1 VRSLAPALRDTA
13 DLRCLL
19 AVSDQ
24 ERAAP
29 PPDVFRRL
37 LETSPD
43 AVIVT
48 DVSGR
53 IVFANEQA
61 ELMFGYRPEELVGNT
76 VDMLVPERLRG
87 AHAVHRERFSAAP
100 RVRPMGSG
108 LALFGQKRNGE
119 QFPVE
124 ISLSPVTVGDDTLLS
139 ANIRDITERVTS
151 EAAVRR
157 LQGQL
162 LSAVES
168 IQGAFGL
175 FDDGDRLVLCNSAY
189 RQIMGRP
196 QTGELV
202 GKTFDELLT
211 ASVAAGAFDLDA
223 SCAEDLVARWRV
235 HHACP
240 AGALHVK
247 TPSGDSLRVVERKT
261 AEGGVVATIWNVTDE
276 VTQEDALREARSRA
290 EAASAAKTEFL
301 ASMSHELRTPLNAIL
316 GFAQLLRRDK
326 KTPLSSR
333 QHERVEHVLAGGEH
347 LLRLIDDV
355 LDLSRIEAGRVL
367 ISLEPVTI
375 APVLDEVK
383 DTLDSL
389 AAKSGR
395 ASEISVSIALP
406 DPETREVVADRTR
419 FKQVLL
425 NYGSNAIKYG
435 KNGGKVA
442 FEVQVRGNSA
452 RISVTDDGIG
462 IALDKQA
469 VVFQPFQRAGQET
482 GPIEGTGI
490 GLVISKRL
498 AELMHGE
505 VGFESE
511 PGRGSCFWIDL
522 PLHSSSPGA
531 NAGLAQATSPRAD
544 REQSVGRGSRRRQ
557 VVVYV
562 EDNPSNIAFM
572 ADLLDELGHVELLSA
587 PSAELGI
594 ELVRARRPDAVI
606 MDINLPG
613 MSGFEATRRLT
624 AWPETRD
631 IPVVALSAA
640 ALLRDA
646 TRVGGGGFYRYLTK
660 PVKVD
665 ELTTLLEELLGR
677 QPGPVVHE

>member
-1 VRSLAPALRDTA
+1 
-13 DLRCLL
+13 
-19 AVSDQ
+19 
-24 ERAAP
+24 
-29 PPDVFRRL
+29 L

-43 AVIVT
+43 AVVVT
-48 DVSGR
+48 DVGGR

-61 ELMFGYRPEELVGNT
+61 ERMFGYRPEELVGNT
-76 VDMLVPERLRG
+76 VDILVPERLRAG
-87 AHAVHRERFSAAP
+87 HAVHRERYSAAP
-100 RVRPMGSG
+100 RVRPMGTG
-108 LALFGQKRNGE
+108 LSLFGQKRNGE

-139 ANIRDITERVTS
+139 ANIRDITERVRS
-151 EAAVRR
+151 EAAMRR

-168 IQGAFGL
+168 IQGAFAL

-189 RQIMGRP
+189 RQVMGHP
-196 QTGELV
+196 QTDELV
-202 GKTFDELLT
+202 GKTFDDLLT
-211 ASVAAGAFDLDA
+211 ASVASGAFAVDA
-223 SCAEDLVARWRV
+223 TSAEALATRWRA
-235 HHACP
+235 HHASP
-240 AGALHVK
+240 EGALDLE
-247 TPSGDSLRVVERKT
+247 TAGGDCLRVVERRT
-261 AEGGVVATIWNVTDE
+261 ADGGIVATIWNVTDE
-276 VTQEDALREARSRA
+276 VSHEDELRLARSQA

-326 KTPLSSR
+326 KAPLSSR

-375 APVLDEVK
+375 ASVLDEVK

-395 ASEISVSIALP
+395 ASEISVAIDLP
-406 DPETREVVADRTR
+406 DPETCEVVADRTR

-442 FEVQVRGNSA
+442 FAVHARGNSA

-462 IALDKQA
+462 IPRDKQA

-498 AELMHGE
+498 AELMHGQ

-522 PLHSSSPGA
+522 PLQPSMSSAPA
-531 NAGLAQATSPRAD
+531 PATVARVAREQGLA
-544 REQSVGRGSRRRQ
+544 RGGRRRQ
-557 VVVYV
+557 VVVYI
-562 EDNPSNIAFM
+562 EDNPSNVAFM
-572 ADLLDELGHVELLSA
+572 ADLLDELGHVELLTA
-587 PSAELGI
+587 PSAELGV

-613 MSGFEATRRLT
+613 MSGFEATRRL
-624 AWPETRD
+624 ASWPETRD

-646 TRVGGGGFYRYLTK
+646 ARAGGAGFYRYLTK

-665 ELTTLLEELLGR
+665 ELTALLEELLGR
-677 QPGPVVHE
+677 DTGSIIHE

>member
-1 VRSLAPALRDTA
+1 
-13 DLRCLL
+13 
-19 AVSDQ
+19 
-24 ERAAP
+24 
-29 PPDVFRRL
+29 VFRRL

-48 DVSGR
+48 DSSGR

-61 ELMFGYRPEELVGNT
+61 ERLFGYTPDELVGNT
-76 VDMLVPERLRG
+76 VDMLVPARLRG
-87 AHAVHRERFSAAP
+87 AHATHRERYSAAP
-100 RVRPMGSG
+100 RLRPMGSG

-119 QFPVE
+119 EFPVE
-124 ISLSPVTVGDDTLLS
+124 ISLSPVSVGDDTLLS

-175 FDDGDRLVLCNSAY
+175 FDDSDRLVLCNSAY

-196 QTGELV
+196 HTGEFV

-211 ASVAAGAFDLDA
+211 ASVTAGAFELDA
-223 SCAEDLVARWRV
+223 SSAESLLTRWRA
-235 HHACP
+235 HHASP
-240 AGALHVK
+240 AGAIDVR
-247 TPSGDSLRVVERKT
+247 TPGGESLRVVERKT
-261 AEGGVVATIWNVTDE
+261 AEGGVVATIWNVTCEVSHEDE
-276 VTQEDALREARSRA
+276 LRDARARA

-333 QHERVEHVLAGGEH
+333 QLERVEHVLAGGEH

-355 LDLSRIEAGRVL
+355 LDLSRIDAGRVL
-367 ISLEPVTI
+367 ISLEPV
-375 APVLDEVK
+375 AVANVLEEVK
-383 DTLDSL
+383 DTLGSL
-389 AAKSGR
+389 AAKS
-395 ASEISVSIALP
+395 EISMSIAPP
-406 DPETREVVADRTR
+406 DLETLEVVADRTR

-435 KNGGKVA
+435 RNGGRVA
-442 FEVQVRGNSA
+442 FAVQRKGSSA
-452 RISVTDDGIG
+452 RISVTDDGMG

-498 AELMHGE
+498 AELMHGQ

-522 PLHSSSPGA
+522 PLNPSAPRASAVAAQTTSREPGA
-531 NAGLAQATSPRAD
+531 
-544 REQSVGRGSRRRQ
+544 GRGDRPRQ
-557 VVVYV
+557 VVVYI

-572 ADLLDELGHVELLSA
+572 ADLLDELGHVELLTA
-587 PSAELGI
+587 PNAELGI

-606 MDINLPG
+606 MDINLPT
-613 MSGFEATRRLT
+613 MSGFEATRRL
-624 AWPETRD
+624 ASWPETRD

-646 TRVGGGGFYRYLTK
+646 ARAGGAGFHRYLTK

-665 ELTTLLEELLGR
+665 ELTAVLEGLLGR
-677 QPGPVVHE
+677 ETGPVIHE